1 MAQKTILADTP
12 ENLIKKYRTVL
23 ERSGIPVNQM
33 ILFGSYA
40 RGTSKPWSDVD
51 VCVVSSIFGKNAYDE
66 MVRLKHLTGSVE
78 DMIEPHP
85 YNEKDLADPWD
96 PLAAEIRK
104 YGKVIT

>member
-1 MAQKTILADTP
+1 MDQRTILADTP
-12 ENLIKKYRTVL
+12 ENLIKKYHAIL
-23 ERSGIPVNQM
+23 KEAGIPVQKM

-40 RGTSKPWSDVD
+40 KGIAKPWSDVD
-51 VCVVSSIFGKNAYDE
+51 VCVVSSVFGKNLYDE
-66 MVRLKHLTGSVE
+66 MVQLKHLTGSVE

-104 YGKVIT
+104 YGKVIE